1 MRIHPRLAGAIFI
14 FLYNL
19 IGGLVY
25 FIFHFNLYK
34 SKIFICVGIVIV
46 YIISSIFGNK
56 YYGSLLKEHKEESDF
71 FNKAI
76 ENRKKMEE
84 E

>member
-1 MRIHPRLAGAIFI
+1 M
-14 FLYNL
+14 
-19 IGGLVY
+19 
-25 FIFHFNLYK
+25 
-34 SKIFICVGIVIV
+34 IV

-76 ENRKKMEE
+76 ENRKKLEE